1 MRRQNVLDDSSSSDE
16 SYETDCESD
25 STTDSKICAKEDQH
39 TDSEEMEKK
48 RDEQKKKREEEKKKQ
63 EEEKKKIEEEKKKKQ
78 EEEKNK
84 MDEDKKKLVATKN
97 KDRKKKP
104 KKSKT
109 KNPKYAL
116 VAWIETGQYGIVS
129 VSDIEDKKMLYNP
142 NIIEDI
148 PHVGKGP
155 APASGW
161 KKYPA
166 AVLKIGRKFFL
177 NS

>member
-1 MRRQNVLDDSSSSDE
+1 MEKKSLRRLKLLDDSSSSDE
-16 SYETDCESD
+16 SYETDSESD
-25 STTDSKICAKEDQH
+25 STTDSQMCAKEDQH
-39 TDSEEMEKK
+39 TDCEEMEKK
-48 RDEQKKKREEEKKKQ
+48 RDEEKKKREEETEKMEEEEMKKQ
-63 EEEKKKIEEEKKKKQ
+63 EEEKKK
-78 EEEKNK
+78 
-84 MDEDKKKLVATKN
+84 MDQDKKKFGATKD

-104 KKSKT
+104 KKTKT

-129 VSDIEDKKMLYNP
+129 VSDIEDKKMLYDP

-148 PHVGKGP
+148 PHEGKGP
-155 APASGW
+155 VPASGW
-161 KKYPA
+161 KKHPA

>member
-1 MRRQNVLDDSSSSDE
+1 MEEKSLRRQNVLDDSSSSDE

-48 RDEQKKKREEEKKKQ
+48 RDEQKKKR
-63 EEEKKKIEEEKKKKQ
+63 EEKKKKQ